1 MKKSITGFFMLFVF
15 YIVLGYL
22 FLNIGIDFLLFTP
35 FYVFFILILSLIPTL
50 SITYK
55 NILGLG
61 KEDNVL
67 FLVNTVHITL
77 VGILMIYI
85 ALYNQFIGSITPITG
100 YIIFGISI
108 FINVIILFE
117 DIKEKWVKKAFLLYF
132 LAFILLHYIEYLLS
146 WNLLFFYP
154 MPAIYLLL
162 HNVTILSYGILKL
175 R

>member
-1 MKKSITGFFMLFVF
+1 MVLPILLQSVKFICDVVLIT
-15 YIVLGYL
+15 
-22 FLNIGIDFLLFTP
+22 
-35 FYVFFILILSLIPTL
+35 
-50 SITYK
+50 
-55 NILGLG
+55 
-61 KEDNVL
+61 
-67 FLVNTVHITL
+67 
-77 VGILMIYI
+77 
-85 ALYNQFIGSITPITG
+85 
-100 YIIFGISI
+100 FGISI

-132 LAFILLHYIEYLLS
+132 LAFILLHYIEFLLS